1 MTPTNSRGA
10 AIGTGRVP
18 RGCETG
24 VEQDACTAASTDAP
38 ASPSRRCGSAA
49 RNPPGNQSVGDRWNL
64 AFPIGT
70 GVRLTDEIALDL
82 ETVVG
87 NPIRAHGTAG
97 TAIDPAS
104 STARSGRAPRNGSAG
119 TGFIETALPVTHGVP
134 VGKTTAELDLVV
146 RTDIG
151 S

>member
-1 MTPTNSRGA
+1 MTPTDSRGA

-70 GVRLTDEIALDL
+70 GVRLTDEVALDL
-82 ETVVG
+82 ETVIG

-97 TAIDPAS
+97 TAIDPGIVDREERPCSAERLGRDWFHRDRVAGD
-104 STARSGRAPRNGSAG
+104 ARRSRR
-119 TGFIETALPVTHGVP
+119 
-134 VGKTTAELDLVV
+134 
-146 RTDIG
+146 
-151 S
+151 